1 MPSTI
6 DDRDA
11 QAKMSEAQPNFAA
24 VWLPYEEG
32 RELARQNRLE
42 EAIPKYEQA
51 MQAGERLVGSKR
63 SEMIPFCR
71 CFPPATSAPAD
82 RRMPFRST
90 YGSRRYAFASG
101 DM

>member
-51 MQAGERLVGSKR
+51 MQAGERLRPPEMRRVVESKQ
-63 SEMIPFCR
+63 SMIV
-71 CFPPATSAPAD
+71 
-82 RRMPFRST
+82 
-90 YGSRRYAFASG
+90 
-101 DM
+101 